1 MRRKLPRNFLQSKSQ
16 NVPDQAQELA
26 PPSAA
31 SDSTCQLFERL
42 ILFEFGDVIDG
53 RCGDVQ

>member
-42 ILFEFGDVIDG
+42 ILFELRDVVD
-53 RCGDVQ
+53 RRSSYVQ